1 MLFNEAQRFSLEATH
16 EKNWAVM
23 SLQVGPPNLMPA
35 IIKKLKKKIL
45 KKSNETMEKI
55 NYNIT

>member
-1 MLFNEAQRFSLEATH
+1 
-16 EKNWAVM
+16 M